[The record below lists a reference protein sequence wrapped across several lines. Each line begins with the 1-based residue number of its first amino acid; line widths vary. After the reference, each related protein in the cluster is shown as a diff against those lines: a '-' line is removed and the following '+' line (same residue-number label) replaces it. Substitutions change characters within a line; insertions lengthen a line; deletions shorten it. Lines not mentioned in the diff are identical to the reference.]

1 MNPLLALKNGY
12 GKSLFP
18 DNARLSNAEFSN
30 GLLVKTSAKVVLFLE
45 KAMNPFKI
53 VALFGEYEIFEKL

>member
-18 DNARLSNAEFSN
+18 DNARLSIAEFSN
-30 GLLVKTSAKVVLFLE
+30 GLFDKTFAK
-45 KAMNPFKI
+45 
-53 VALFGEYEIFEKL
+53 VALFLGKAMGGFEIIVLFGEWELRVI

>member
-18 DNARLSNAEFSN
+18 DNARLSIAEFSN
-30 GLLVKTSAKVVLFLE
+30 GLFDKTSAKVVLFTE
-45 KAMNPFKI
+45 KAMNESKI
-53 VALFGEYEIFEKL
+53 IVLFIEYEVFEKL